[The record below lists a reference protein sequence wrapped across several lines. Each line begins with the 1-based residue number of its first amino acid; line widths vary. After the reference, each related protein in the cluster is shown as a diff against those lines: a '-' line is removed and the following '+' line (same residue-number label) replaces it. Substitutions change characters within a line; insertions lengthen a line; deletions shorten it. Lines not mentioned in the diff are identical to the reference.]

1 MLEAC
6 RATSLG
12 KDAVSPQEQFEL
24 VTAELAEVDAMLE
37 ALKEKVASTS
47 QRVEDLRASI
57 ANHKVMGYF
66 TLTT

>member
-1 MLEAC
+1 M
-6 RATSLG
+6 
-12 KDAVSPQEQFEL
+12 

-57 ANHKVMGYF
+57 ANHKVMGVFY
-66 TLTT
+66 THHLI